1 MKQIFGFPLKW
12 ALVIMMMLSGAYYA
26 FGKLKDMRMYGL
38 KEVPLSVPDS
48 QLQYTPDGHQCPI
61 VDIISDVNFT
71 IESDSLRVV
80 PIAEGK
86 NKGYKRVFFDNIPAR
101 IKITSPGYDWMYL
114 FLKSD
119 TIPAIEYGKQY
130 EILLLD
136 GGGTPVNNH
145 NDFTITV
152 SPANLKNLDV
162 RVDGEDQYMNQYQ
175 IGHDRL
181 RYGLHR
187 YRVTADGYKTAGGRF
202 WITSRGPVTINVELT
217 QEKWDGVPTVIGSPE
232 GIFDHATVPKGIG
245 GDNPP
250 RGIANPN
257 DPREN
262 PPFNKEEKLF
272 YGENVIKK
280 YITDCGVS
288 GSGNR
293 VTPTSIGFENFPKQN
308 EIETSVTYKP
318 FSAKDV
324 PVVMTPKV
332 AAWVKIN
339 RFQYVGRETSAAA
352 RKKRYSSN
360 GMQQFKV
367 TASRRI
373 PYDRLKW
380 SSRDKVVV
388 YAVDMDYRLYCL
400 GVLFPTTSHKQGVT
414 TTTTWVCYHWG
425 EFYGTATQG
434 PEDFYL
440 RRKGGKRRYYGTE
453 AGQFD
458 IPSKIRGFYLTDSDW
473 DAKNSLHLIKEH
485 LGKKTFIW

>member
-1 MKQIFGFPLKW
+1 
-12 ALVIMMMLSGAYYA
+12 
-26 FGKLKDMRMYGL
+26 MREYGL

-80 PIAEGK
+80 PITEGK
-86 NKGYKRVFFDNIPAR
+86 NKGYKRVFFDNTPER
-101 IKITSPGYDWMYL
+101 IKITSPGYEWTYL
-114 FLKSD
+114 NLRSD

-130 EILLLD
+130 EALLLE
-136 GGGTPVNNH
+136 GYGTPVNNH
-145 NDFTITV
+145 NCITITV
-152 SPANLKNLDV
+152 SPANLKNLSV
-162 RVDGEDQYMNQYQ
+162 RVDGKRQYMHKHQ
-175 IGHDRL
+175 IGHNCL

-187 YRVTADGYKTAGGRF
+187 YRVTADGYKPAGGRF
-202 WITSRGPVTINVELT
+202 WVTSRGQVTIDVQLIP
-217 QEKWDGVPTVIGSPE
+217 QKSDSRPTVIASPE
-232 GIFDHATVPKGIG
+232 GTLAANKPPKGIG

-250 RGIANPN
+250 KGIANPN

-262 PPFNKEEKLF
+262 PPFSKEEMLF
-272 YGENVIKK
+272 YGEKSVRE
-280 YITDCGVS
+280 YITVCGGRKP
-288 GSGNR
+288 GS
-293 VTPTSIGFENFPKQN
+293 VTPDAADLEYLYPQN

-324 PVVMTPKV
+324 PVVMTPRV
-332 AAWVKIN
+332 AAWAKIN

-373 PYDRLKW
+373 PYDKLNW
-380 SSRDKVVV
+380 SSRDQVVV

-434 PEDFYL
+434 PEDFFL
-440 RRKGGKRRYYGTE
+440 RKKGGKRRYYGTE
-453 AGQFD
+453 ANQFD
-458 IPSKIRGFYLTDSDW
+458 IPAKIRGFYLTDSDW
-473 DAKNSLHLIKEH
+473 DAKHSLHLIKQH
-485 LGKKTFIW
+485 LGKKSFIW